1 MPHLP
6 KESDILNE
14 HLNITATV
22 ALLVRRGRETLIFTV
37 TDNSSETKGKVA
49 TLEFYPS
56 YWTRGS
62 RLNTV
67 GEQARQRLKQL

>member
-14 HLNITATV
+14 HLNVTATV
-22 ALLVRRGRETLIFTV
+22 ALLVRRGRETLLFTA
-37 TDNSSETKGKVA
+37 TDNSSETKGKVE

-56 YWTRGS
+56 Y
-62 RLNTV
+62 
-67 GEQARQRLKQL
+67 